1 MAYHIVISCHAALPL
16 CPTLISSSFLPNASI
31 PTATSMAPSGPC
43 VPVSIYLISV
53 LRFFF
58 SPFCL
63 FLLELSKADDSQN
76 LPCFCQFCST
86 QSSISQYMSTWISS
100 YYLVI
105 SPWWKPLNFLVFFF
119 SLFTVNSTLL
129 SSVLWEFSV
138 IVPPYTAWL
147 TMCPCTA

>member
-1 MAYHIVISCHAALPL
+1 MAYHIVISCHAAVPS
-16 CPTLISSSFLPNASI
+16 CPILICSSFLPNSSI
-31 PTATSMAPSGPC
+31 PTSTSMAPSCPC
-43 VPVSIYLISV
+43 VPVFIWCQ
-53 LRFFF
+53 LRDFF
-58 SPFCL
+58 PLFCV

-86 QSSISQYMSTWISS
+86 QSSISQYMSTRISS

-105 SPWWKPLNFLVFFF
+105 SPWWKHLNFLVFL
-119 SLFTVNSTLL
+119 LFAVNSTLL

-138 IVPPYTAWL
+138 SPYPTWL

>member
-1 MAYHIVISCHAALPL
+1 MVNHIVISCHTALPS
-16 CPTLISSSFLPNASI
+16 CPILISSSFLPNSSI
-31 PTATSMAPSGPC
+31 PTSTSMAPSCPC
-43 VPVSIYLISV
+43 VPVSIYLMSV
-53 LRFFF
+53 GRFL

-105 SPWWKPLNFLVFFF
+105 SPWWKPLNFLLFFF
-119 SLFTVNSTLL
+119 LLCAVNAALL
-129 SSVLWEFSV
+129 SSVLWEFPV
-138 IVPPYTAWL
+138 IVSPYSAWL